1 MTKLLHIGL
10 AKCGS
15 TFLQKEIFPKIAKKL
30 KINIIRIYNNDFVK
44 IDKNKIKF
52 HSFENVKNLDKL
64 LPDQFIISSEG
75 LFSPTIEFSHMYK
88 SFEYIKNNFSDNTV
102 ILIVIRNPYEFLNSL
117 YCQKIHEM
125 EIIKPENFFYYS
137 EKIENLKVN
146 DKYNLYNFDYSRLI
160 SLYESYFKKV
170 VVVKYE
176 NLKKFNFL
184 KEIYGL
190 DNNFIEQ
197 LKTNNKKYNRSISK
211 FGINFIIFLNNF
223 FNVKKYENF
232 ISSIIKPSD
241 KMLKKIMNKIFS
253 QLLLRNLFQ
262 YKIDKI
268 IPYKKYYIKKKSIPL
283 DIEIEISKYESLNY

>member
-146 DKYNLYNFDYSRLI
+146 NKYNLYNFDYSRLI

-176 NLKKFNFL
+176 NLKNFNFL

-197 LKTNNKKYNRSISK
+197 LKTDNKKYNRSISK
-211 FGINFIIFLNNF
+211 FGIKFIIFLNNF
-223 FNVKKYENF
+223 FNVKKYEKF
-232 ISSIIKPSD
+232 ISSFIKPSD
-241 KMLKKIMNKIFS
+241 KLLKKIMNKIFS

-268 IPYKKYYIKKKSIPL
+268 IPYKKYYIKKKSIPM
-283 DIEIEISKYESLNY
+283 DIEIEISKYENLNY

>member
-197 LKTNNKKYNRSISK
+197 LKTDNKKYNRSISK